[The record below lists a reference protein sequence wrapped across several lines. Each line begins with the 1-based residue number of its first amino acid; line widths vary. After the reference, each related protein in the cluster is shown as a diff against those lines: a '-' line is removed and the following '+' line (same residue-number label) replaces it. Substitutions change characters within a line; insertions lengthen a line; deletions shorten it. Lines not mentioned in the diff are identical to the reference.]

1 MIPIHFVFDIIV
13 TLLECHEIENWHA
26 VKVVAKFGN
35 KQIPITSSRIN
46 VSELKTGFGTDMI
59 IGPTRLRKS
68 LEDFGLTMTVSYK
81 NKVIGSCKM
90 ILPQQTIDLIGIG
103 MRDIVYSDTCRF
115 GKAGE
120 DVGKL
125 GVLFRLII
133 KCEELENLVESPCV
147 RNVDTLINEQD
158 IMFVMSDV
166 HRCPSFCEPCHDA
179 FTDDDEADRKLRL
192 DLQRYRSSV
201 GKSQRAT
208 DIPTHNVFGEL
219 KRV

>member
-1 MIPIHFVFDIIV
+1 
-13 TLLECHEIENWHA
+13 
-26 VKVVAKFGN
+26 
-35 KQIPITSSRIN
+35 
-46 VSELKTGFGTDMI
+46 
-59 IGPTRLRKS
+59 
-68 LEDFGLTMTVSYK
+68 
-81 NKVIGSCKM
+81 
-90 ILPQQTIDLIGIG
+90 
-103 MRDIVYSDTCRF
+103 MRHIFYS
-115 GKAGE
+115 
-120 DVGKL
+120 
-125 GVLFRLII
+125 
-133 KCEELENLVESPCV
+133 LVESPCV

-219 KRV
+219 KVSVGGNAVSRWLVFPQRV